1 MHQTRPAL
9 PDALITSVT
18 EALAC
23 WLPSGNDA
31 LMPRGWGGD
40 EWLAA
45 EWVAYWQN
53 AIPWLHERVARS
65 GAAIPESAR
74 ESLASIAA
82 FSRERTIRMLD
93 AAVELID
100 ALRAGSIEAVPFK
113 GALLAPLV
121 YPDPTLRP
129 LADLDI
135 LVPERDVSKG
145 IATLER
151 LGYAYYSRSA
161 EDFLY
166 LRGTR
171 RSNVWHPDNVQPV
184 ELHFRI
190 REEYAGLAYDLS
202 DAVWSSA
209 EKHPYWRGSEA
220 LAPSP
225 PVLLHHLCAHM
236 TSDLLIQRGKLMEI
250 GDIQIVASRMTQEDW
265 SSFLSA
271 VPPHG
276 VRFVYP
282 ALAVTDRYAPGAI
295 PEGVL
300 SALRAHLT
308 PALREWCE
316 RVTLAEASESNPR
329 LRSGIGLG
337 MARMLARSRAERARM
352 WLRSFFP
359 RRWNLVKRYPRLAAS
374 PFYPLCYL
382 LINLDRAW
390 HLLVLRTSL
399 RIGTRM
405 NADKTEKS
413 A

>member
-1 MHQTRPAL
+1 MHSSRPAL

-23 WLPSGNDA
+23 WLPSGDA
-31 LMPRGWGGD
+31 LLAPRDWGRD

-45 EWVAYWQN
+45 EWIAYWQN
-53 AIPWLHERVARS
+53 AIPWLHDCAAKS
-65 GAAIPESAR
+65 GMLMPDSAR

-82 FSRERTIRMLD
+82 LSRERTVRMLD

-100 ALRAGSIEAVPFK
+100 ALRAAGVEAVPFK

-121 YPDPTLRP
+121 YADPALRP
-129 LADLDI
+129 LADLDVLI
-135 LVPERDVSKG
+135 PERDVAKG
-145 IATLER
+145 LAVLER
-151 LGYAYYSRSA
+151 LGYTYYSRSA
-161 EDFLY
+161 EDFVY

-171 RSNVWHPDNVQPV
+171 RSNVWHPENVQPV

-190 REEYAGLAYDLS
+190 REEYAGLAYDLT

-220 LAPSP
+220 LAPSR

-250 GDIQIVASRMTQEDW
+250 GDLQIVASRMTQEDW
-265 SSFLSA
+265 NSFLSA
-271 VPPHG
+271 APSHG

-282 ALAVTDRYAPGAI
+282 ALAVTDRYAPGAV
-295 PEGVL
+295 PKAVL
-300 SALRAHLT
+300 SALATHLA
-308 PALREWCE
+308 PALREWCT

-329 LRSGIGLG
+329 SRSGIGLG
-337 MARMLARSRAERARM
+337 MARMLTGSRAERARM
-352 WLRSFFP
+352 WLRSLFP
-359 RRWNLVKRYPRLAAS
+359 RRWNLVKRYPRLAVS
-374 PFYPLCYL
+374 PFYPLCYV

-390 HLLVLRTSL
+390 HILKMRLVR
-399 RIGTRM
+399 R
-405 NADKTEKS
+405 KS
-413 A
+413 EP